1 MLDFLVITGLV
12 MVFGGLLAGGY
23 LITQIVYEKFVL
35 KSGKSLWDIF
45 NEVD

>member
-23 LITQIVYEKFVL
+23 LAALIVYERFVV
-35 KSGKSLWDIF
+35 KSDKSIWDII

>member
-1 MLDFLVITGLV
+1 MLDFLVITGL
-12 MVFGGLLAGGY
+12 MLLSIGLLAGGY

-35 KSGKSLWDIF
+35 KSGKSFWDIF